1 MINYQE
7 ISRSPLIP
15 SQIISLVQKA
25 SRTSVSVFIQG
36 EHGTE
41 KELVAKI
48 IHHVGDWKYYRFY
61 KIDCKTQTEDLF
73 NDQLLRI
80 FNENNFGTIPA
91 TVYLKEIGALR
102 QSIQQKL
109 LELVEDGVL
118 QTGTDKKMIKNL
130 RFIASSSENLGEKMV
145 QGRFSEDLYRRFNT
159 LAIHIPPL
167 RDRSKEISTI
177 AQYILEEYSKKMK
190 INKVGISN
198 TVLKLLQNYWWPG
211 NLRELEQVIV
221 RSAMFSEG
229 NILME
234 KDLLFEAEDENKSFV
249 AFLKKADMGS
259 TESKPRTSLPE
270 QNTSLLSLFLMEL
283 VHRVKNP
290 LVSIK
295 TFTQLLREK
304 FNDGEF
310 REHFYRI
317 VTEDIEKIDTVMNGL
332 VRYIKIN
339 TPIEKKDTIHLIL
352 EDVLRTHEAQLEDK
366 EIRIFRKFEKDLPET
381 IVHDEQL
388 RYILNSLLQY
398 AIPFIS
404 PKGSIGFLTKSFEV
418 ETETADGKTSY
429 QTNGRYIE
437 ILIVFTGYK
446 KPFEQFETI
455 LGLPAVH
462 KEEAV
467 ELELRLIKDIIQK
480 NRGMMKFEMNEQKPR
495 TVISLKFPIERRKL
509 IYYQQANV

>member
-1 MINYQE
+1 MNYQE
-7 ISRSPLIP
+7 LIHSPIIP
-15 SQIISLVQKA
+15 SQIISLIQKA
-25 SRTSVSVFIQG
+25 SHNNVPVFIQG

-41 KELVAKI
+41 KDLIAKI
-48 IHHVGDWKYYRFY
+48 IHNAGDWKYYRFY
-61 KIDCKTQTEDLF
+61 KIDCKTQAEDLF

-91 TVYLKEIGALR
+91 TVYLKEMGELR
-102 QSIQQKL
+102 PSIQPKL
-109 LELVEDGVL
+109 LELLEDGFF
-118 QTGTDKKMIKNL
+118 QTGTEKKIIKNL
-130 RFIASSSENLGEKMV
+130 RFIASSSENLRETIA
-145 QGRFSEDLYRRFNT
+145 QGKFSEDLYHRLNT
-159 LAIHIPPL
+159 LSIHIPPL
-167 RDRSKEISTI
+167 RDRGKEISTI
-177 AQYILEEYSKKMK
+177 AQYLLEEYSKKMK

-221 RSAMFSEG
+221 RSALFSEG

-234 KDLLFEAEDENKSFV
+234 KDLLFETENENKSFV
-249 AFLKKADMGS
+249 AFLKKADMTS
-259 TESKPRTSLPE
+259 TESKPSNFSPE
-270 QNTSLLSLFLMEL
+270 QNTNILSLFLMEL

-317 VTEDIEKIDTVMNGL
+317 VTEDIEKIDAVMNGL

-339 TPIEKKDTIHLIL
+339 TPIEKKDTIHFIL
-352 EDVLRTHEAQLEDK
+352 EDVLKKHEVQLEDK
-366 EIRIFRKFEKDLPET
+366 KIKLFKKFEKDLPET
-381 IVHDEQL
+381 IVHDEHL
-388 RYILNSLLQY
+388 RYILNALLQY

-404 PKGSIGFLTKSFEV
+404 PNGSIGFLTKSFDV
-418 ETETADGKTSY
+418 ETETADGKTSH
-429 QTNGRYIE
+429 QRNGRYIE

-455 LGLPAVH
+455 LGLPAVQE
-462 KEEAV
+462 EEAV
-467 ELELRLIKDIIQK
+467 ELELRLIKEIIKK
-480 NRGMMKFEMNEQKPR
+480 NQGMMKFEVNEKKPR

-509 IYYQQANV
+509 IYYQPANV